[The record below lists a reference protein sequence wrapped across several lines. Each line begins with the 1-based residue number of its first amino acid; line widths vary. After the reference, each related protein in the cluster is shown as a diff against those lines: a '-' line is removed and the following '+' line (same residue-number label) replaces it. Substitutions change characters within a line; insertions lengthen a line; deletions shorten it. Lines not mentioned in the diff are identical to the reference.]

1 MDIEEIDIGHTS
13 PLRVQDTVNPR
24 FRKQKLQTACEDPS
38 GDNIPGR
45 LAGDYLS
52 SASVGTISTS
62 RVIPYSS
69 SVFFLCALSIA
80 FIQETGVVIGRNFSF
95 EVPTLLLTVA
105 NYVPSSGRA
114 GKQKRPLHL
123 LLLLLLLLLPH
134 NHHHH
139 LLLRPLY
146 RFLLSPGVQKI
157 FVQVWGCAHNTSDA
171 EYMAGLLAAYG
182 YDVTLGGAEN
192 EEEEEQQQQKV
203 IGINRPKVHHPAV
216 GDSAADCESG
226 CTEGGAC
233 CQKQPSQRIPTVTSK
248 ASAREAADLWLLNS
262 CTVKGPAE
270 DHFRNAVLEA
280 KAKGKRVVV
289 AGCVPQGSPTAKYL
303 KDVSVIGVQQIDRVV
318 EVVEQTLLGKGFFD
332 GLTAR
337 LVPHAPLDSPSPKTF
352 FQAPSL
358 TLTTNLFLS
367 IVAGNTVRFMEKR
380 IDEND
385 PKHRRLGGAPLSL
398 PKIRRNPLI
407 EILAISTGCLNA
419 CTYCKTKH
427 ARGVLASYPITELVQ
442 RAQEA
447 FADGVKEV
455 WLTSED
461 LGAYGRDLSRS
472 EFPPKIV
479 SSVVAS
485 QWPNHLTLAD
495 LLINLVPVIP
505 VGCMLRLGMT
515 NPPYILDQLNE
526 IAAVLRHPRVYT
538 FLHVPVQS
546 GSNRVLGAMRREYT
560 VEEFSHVVDF
570 LTKNV
575 NFANPK
581 HKLTI
586 ATDLICGF
594 PNETEPDFRE
604 TVGLVE
610 RYKFPVLYVNQFFA
624 RPGTPAATMKREA
637 TTAEV
642 KKRTRLLHDF
652 FRSYRPYAGREG
664 LQYRVLITETSTDG
678 LHWVGHTK
686 AYEQVPTLVIVL
698 LSLLW
703 IATRCTKFPLGP
715 YSL

>member
-38 GDNIPGR
+38 GDNIPG
-45 LAGDYLS
+45 
-52 SASVGTISTS
+52 
-62 RVIPYSS
+62 
-69 SVFFLCALSIA
+69 
-80 FIQETGVVIGRNFSF
+80 
-95 EVPTLLLTVA
+95 
-105 NYVPSSGRA
+105 
-114 GKQKRPLHL
+114 
-123 LLLLLLLLLPH
+123 
-134 NHHHH
+134 
-139 LLLRPLY
+139 
-146 RFLLSPGVQKI
+146 VQKI

-192 EEEEEQQQQKV
+192 EEEEQQQQKV

-318 EVVEQTLLGKGFFD
+318 EVVEQTLL
-332 GLTAR
+332 
-337 LVPHAPLDSPSPKTF
+337 
-352 FQAPSL
+352 
-358 TLTTNLFLS
+358 
-367 IVAGNTVRFMEKR
+367 GNTVRFMEKR

-686 AYEQVPTLVIVL
+686 AYEQILLPKEVDLRGLIVLAEVTECDKFFMRGRVVDRGPFNSLLEGPEAEALDIALPEVPLQVRSRKSAAASRPQNASFSPPTAKAASLSSWNAKLLVPTLVIVL